1 MFNLKDFFFLDEML
15 TPKVITILYWLALLY
30 VAVNGLNVMFAGKE
44 MTFDKFAGG
53 VGMIIGGVVA
63 ARIGSELLMVV
74 FKINENI
81 QALAERKEK

>member
-15 TPKVITILYWLALLY
+15 TPKVLTILYWLALLY